1 MIVSDDKQ
9 HEATAL
15 QVALDIKTDIE
26 GYVESRDRTA
36 LVNAKRPAVRFAE
49 GSQPA
54 LYQRRI
60 GQNPAVQGGVVTAR
74 LRSRNSSSMS
84 RVSR

>member
-1 MIVSDDKQ
+1 VSDDKK

-26 GYVESRDRTA
+26 EYVKRRDRTA
-36 LVNAKRPAVRFAE
+36 LVNAKRPAVRLAE

-54 LYQRRI
+54 LDQRRI
-60 GQNPAVQGGVVTAR
+60 GQHPAVQGGVVHRQAA
-74 LRSRNSSSMS
+74 LPE
-84 RVSR
+84 